1 MAFRSEGSERGSNI
15 EKSSVAK
22 LTTSSSA
29 INGMVVSVQL
39 VSAHDNGHGQYM
51 TFCSSE
57 HRAKTEDYESWK
69 R

>member
-1 MAFRSEGSERGSNI
+1 MAFCSKAPERGSSVA
-15 EKSSVAK
+15 KCSVAK
-22 LTTSSSA
+22 LTTRSSA
-29 INGMVVSVQL
+29 INGMVVSAQL

-57 HRAKTEDYESWK
+57 QRAKTEDYESWK